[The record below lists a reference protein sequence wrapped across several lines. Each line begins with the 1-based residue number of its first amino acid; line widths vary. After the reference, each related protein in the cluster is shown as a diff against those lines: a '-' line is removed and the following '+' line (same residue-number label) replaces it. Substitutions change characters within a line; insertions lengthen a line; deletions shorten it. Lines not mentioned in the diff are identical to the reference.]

1 VSERRRGGSRAPRS
15 IGDSLREVRAEAAP
29 ATPLAA
35 VQSVWADVAGPA
47 AAAES
52 EPVAER
58 DGLVTI
64 SCRSAVWAQELD
76 LLQDE
81 LLARLRAALAERE
94 RSPAAAVSGLRF
106 TADRARHEGA

>member
-1 VSERRRGGSRAPRS
+1 VSERRRGGFRAPRS

-35 VQSVWADVAGPA
+35 VQSVWAEVAGPA
-47 AAAES
+47 VAAES

-58 DGLVTI
+58 HGLVTI

-81 LLARLRAALAERE
+81 LLARLQAALDERE
-94 RSPAAAVSGLRF
+94 RSPVATVTGLRF

>member
-1 VSERRRGGSRAPRS
+1 MSERRRGGFRAPRS
-15 IGDSLREVRAEAAP
+15 IGDTLREVRAEAAP

-35 VQSVWADVAGPA
+35 VQSVWAEVAGPA
-47 AAAES
+47 VAAES

-58 DGLVTI
+58 DGVVTI

-76 LLQDE
+76 LLQDK
-81 LLARLRAALAERE
+81 LLARLRSALAERE
-94 RSPAAAVSGLRF
+94 AAPAATVTALRF

>member
-1 VSERRRGGSRAPRS
+1 VTERRRGGFRTPRS
-15 IGDSLREVRAEAAP
+15 IADTVREVRAETAP

-35 VQSVWADVAGPA
+35 VQSVWAEVAGPA
-47 AAAES
+47 VAAES

-58 DGLVTI
+58 DGVVTI
-64 SCRSAVWAQELD
+64 SCHSAVWAQELD

-81 LLARLRAALAERE
+81 LLSRLQTRLAEWE
-94 RSPAAAVSGLRF
+94 RAPVATVTALRF